1 MLQGC
6 KDRAVMLQDYVE
18 TVMEGLQTVANILA
32 VKKVFMFLWIS
43 IISFF
48 IDIRKTPNFLVILVI
63 FRCEEKSCVE
73 KMT

>member
-32 VKKVFMFLWIS
+32 VKKVFTFLLTLI
-43 IISFF
+43 
-48 IDIRKTPNFLVILVI
+48 N
-63 FRCEEKSCVE
+63 
-73 KMT
+73 